1 MLWWVPW
8 CFLRGSG
15 MRGKGQGPVSLP
27 QWGGGASGAGGE
39 STLREGRNAL
49 VGPLVLPAWKWNE
62 GEGAGSGLP
71 PSVGRRRQWGRWREH
86 LKGGTEWLW
95 WVPWCFL
102 RGSGTRGK
110 GQGPVSLPQW
120 GGGASGAGGESILRE
135 GGNALVGPL
144 VLPAWKWNEGEGAG
158 SGLPPSVGRRR
169 QWGRWREQFKG
180 GTECSGGSLG
190 ASCVE
195 VERGGRGRVRSP
207 SLSREA
213 APVGQVAR
221 AL

>member
-8 CFLRGSG
+8 CFLRGNG

-39 STLREGRNAL
+39 SILTEGRNGAGGSLLRGNGMRGKGQGPVSLPQWGGGASGAGGESILREGRNAL

-86 LKGGTEWLW
+86 
-95 WVPWCFL
+95 
-102 RGSGTRGK
+102 
-110 GQGPVSLPQW
+110 
-120 GGGASGAGGESILRE
+120 
-135 GGNALVGPL
+135 
-144 VLPAWKWNEGEGAG
+144 
-158 SGLPPSVGRRR
+158 
-169 QWGRWREQFKG
+169 FKG

-207 SLSREA
+207 SLSGEA